1 MKTVETMMSRKRT
14 GRLINIMNDLF
25 QTILLDLDYES
36 MKGRA
41 ADPMIDGRKLNEMNT
56 MREKNTMNDEIRIFQ
71 FRE

>member
-36 MKGRA
+36 MTGRA